1 MKTVLVFD
9 TEDDKGMRA
18 TIKIVEHLAEQ
29 YLPSTNSNHR
39 HDVSF
44 GKIEFIKTLR
54 TFMKDAEELEDPSDG
69 TSLRFAKGFADKVWK
84 RKNKDLG
91 LS

>member
-9 TEDDKGMRA
+9 TDDDKGMRA
-18 TIKIVEHLAEQ
+18 TIQIVEHLAEQ
-29 YLPSTNSNHR
+29 YLPARRLNNN
-39 HDVSF
+39 DVSF
-44 GKIEFIKTLR
+44 GKIEFIKTIR

-84 RKNKDLG
+84 TKNKG
-91 LS
+91 KRFS

>member
-1 MKTVLVFD
+1 MKTVIVFD

-18 TIKIVEHLAEQ
+18 TTKIVEHLAEQ

-54 TFMKDAEELEDPSDG
+54 TFMREAEALEDPSNG
-69 TSLRFAKGFADKVWK
+69 STLRFAKGFADKVWGV
-84 RKNKDLG
+84 KNKG
-91 LS
+91 KRFS

>member
-9 TEDDKGMRA
+9 TDDDKGMRA
-18 TIKIVEHLAEQ
+18 TIQIVEHLAEE
-29 YLPSTNSNHR
+29 YLASRTASRN
-39 HDVSF
+39 DVSF

-54 TFMKDAEELEDPSDG
+54 TFMKDAEGLADPSDG

-84 RKNKDLG
+84 VKNKG
-91 LS
+91 KRFS

>member
-1 MKTVLVFD
+1 
-9 TEDDKGMRA
+9 MRA

-29 YLPSTNSNHR
+29 YLPARTPGR

-54 TFMKDAEELEDPSDG
+54 TFMKEAEEREDPSHG

-84 RKNKDLG
+84 VKNKG
-91 LS
+91 KRFT

>member
-18 TIKIVEHLAEQ
+18 TIKIVEHLAKE
-29 YLPSTNSNHR
+29 YLPGARSNHR
-39 HDVSF
+39 HDVAF

-54 TFMKDAEELEDPSDG
+54 TFMKEAEELEDPSNG

-91 LS
+91 IS

>member
-1 MKTVLVFD
+1 MKTVIVFD

-18 TIKIVEHLAEQ
+18 TTKIVEHLAEE
-29 YLPSTNSNHR
+29 YLPSRRSSR

-54 TFMKDAEELEDPSDG
+54 TFMKEAEELEDPTEG
-69 TSLRFAKGFADKVWK
+69 GSLRFSKRFADKVWK
-84 RKNKDLG
+84 AKDKG
-91 LS
+91 KRFS

>member
-29 YLPSTNSNHR
+29 YLPSRRSAR

-54 TFMKDAEELEDPSDG
+54 AFMKDAEELEDPSDG

-91 LS
+91 IS

>member
-1 MKTVLVFD
+1 MKTVIVFD
-9 TEDDKGMRA
+9 TTDDKGMRS
-18 TIKIVEHLAEQ
+18 TIQIVEHLAET
-29 YLPSTNSNHR
+29 YLNRGISN

-54 TFMKDAEELEDPSDG
+54 TFMREAQELEDPSNG

-84 RKNKDLG
+84 VKNKG
-91 LS
+91 KRFS